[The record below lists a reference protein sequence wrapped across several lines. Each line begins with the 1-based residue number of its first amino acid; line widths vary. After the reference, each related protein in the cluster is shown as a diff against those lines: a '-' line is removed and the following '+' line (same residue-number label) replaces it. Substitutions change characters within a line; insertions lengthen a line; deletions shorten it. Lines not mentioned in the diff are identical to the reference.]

1 MTKGEYSVVENK
13 NPRDAL
19 MPLLALSARELSL
32 FRNMPAYAEAD
43 QVGEK
48 VIEIIARTQRLPAGS
63 VTLDSTFEQ
72 LKIDSLDGINVVFE
86 LEKEFDIE
94 IPDEGVTNLR
104 SVRDTVEGVRQ
115 LIEKKA
121 RTVPPS
127 MA

>member
-1 MTKGEYSVVENK
+1 
-13 NPRDAL
+13 
-19 MPLLALSARELSL
+19 
-32 FRNMPAYAEAD
+32 MPAYAEAD

-63 VTLDSTFEQ
+63 VTLESTFEQ

-94 IPDEGVTNLR
+94 IPDDGVSNLR

-115 LIEKKA
+115 LIEQKGQA
-121 RTVPPS
+121 APPGV
-127 MA
+127 A